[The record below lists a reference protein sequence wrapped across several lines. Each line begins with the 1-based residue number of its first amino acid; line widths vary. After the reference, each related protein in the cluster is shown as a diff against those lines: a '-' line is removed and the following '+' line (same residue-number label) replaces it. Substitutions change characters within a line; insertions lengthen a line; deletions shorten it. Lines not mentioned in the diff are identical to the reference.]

1 MTQNIENLIKIDMEN
16 EKEVRNFIDSFE
28 IPMVKVEIPQ
38 IFGTKVSDYHDLRS
52 IQQEIKESIGLDYE
66 YEEITGSRYEG
77 IFWMKGTPKPIDYI
91 KAIQQTY
98 KFDS

>member
-52 IQQEIKESIGLDYE
+52 IQQEIKESIDLDYE